1 MADNRADGCRAG
13 ERSGLGN
20 MRRTNVQPFEKVLLP
35 VDGSTLGEGIIP
47 YAAQIAKGS
56 EAAVTVLYVASRE
69 GLDSRGAMVH
79 RDSEAPPVTL
89 QEYLGD
95 IEARL
100 AGAGIGSADHA
111 IVTGVPWTGIVDYA
125 ESHAYDLIAMATHG
139 RSGLGR
145 WRAGST
151 TDRVLHSTEL
161 PMLLL
166 RPSGPDGP
174 ESGPTELRRA
184 IVPLDGSP
192 LSETSL
198 PTAGA
203 LAGKLGLEV
212 ALLRVVPTVPLAYLE
227 YEPYS
232 QDFDPRIEEQMNV
245 AADDYLE
252 RIGDGLGGNTQVSRH
267 RLNGRAAAEIVDFAA
282 NDAEGL
288 IVMSTHGRS
297 GVGRW
302 VLGSVADRV
311 VCSSH
316 RPVLLVR
323 PHPQAGTSS

>member
-1 MADNRADGCRAG
+1 M
-13 ERSGLGN
+13 
-20 MRRTNVQPFEKVLLP
+20 QPFEKVLLP
-35 VDGSTLGEGIIP
+35 VDGSTLGEGVIP
-47 YAAQIAKGS
+47 YVAQIAKGS
-56 EAAVTVLYVASRE
+56 EATVTALYVASRE
-69 GLDSRGAMVH
+69 DWDSKGAMLH
-79 RDSEAPPVTL
+79 RDPEAPPVTP
-89 QEYLGD
+89 QEYLDD
-95 IEARL
+95 IQARL
-100 AGAGIGSADHA
+100 TGAGIGSVDYD

-125 ESHAYDLIAMATHG
+125 ESYAYDLIAMATHG

-151 TDRVLHSTEL
+151 TDRVLHLTKL

-174 ESGPTELRRA
+174 ESGSPELRRV

-192 LSETSL
+192 LSESSL

-212 ALLRVVPTVPLAYLE
+212 ALLRVVPAVPLAYLE

-245 AADDYLE
+245 AADDYLA
-252 RIGDGLGGNTQVSRH
+252 RIGDDLGGNIRVLGH

-311 VCSSH
+311 MCSSH

-323 PHPQAGTSS
+323 PQPHPQAGTSS

>member
-1 MADNRADGCRAG
+1 M
-13 ERSGLGN
+13 
-20 MRRTNVQPFEKVLLP
+20 QPFEKVLLP
-35 VDGSTLGEGIIP
+35 VDGSTLGEGVIP
-47 YAAQIAKGS
+47 YVAQIAKGS
-56 EAAVTVLYVASRE
+56 EATVTALYVASRE
-69 GLDSRGAMVH
+69 DWDSKGAMLH
-79 RDSEAPPVTL
+79 RDPEAPPVTP
-89 QEYLGD
+89 QEYLD
-95 IEARL
+95 NIQARL
-100 AGAGIGSADHA
+100 TGAGIGSVDYD

-125 ESHAYDLIAMATHG
+125 ESYAYDLIAMATHG

-151 TDRVLHSTEL
+151 TDRVLHLTKL

-166 RPSGPDGP
+166 RPSGPDEP
-174 ESGPTELRRA
+174 ESGSPELRRV

-192 LSETSL
+192 LSESSL

-212 ALLRVVPTVPLAYLE
+212 ALLRVVPAVPLAYLE

-311 VCSSH
+311 MCSSH

-323 PHPQAGTSS
+323 PQPHPQAGTSS